1 MTPGQYRSHARF
13 LRDEASDLRR
23 MAAGT
28 PIRHWRDKWIRD
40 ADRCEEDAAWYDQ
53 AAGRGEIEVEYVDV
67 THYAEAAE

>member
-28 PIRHWRDKWIRD
+28 PIHHWRDKWIRD
-40 ADRCEEDAAWYDQ
+40 ADRCEEDAEA
-53 AAGRGEIEVEYVDV
+53 II
-67 THYAEAAE
+67 HYTNEGYPNDECR